1 MQTSRMDSFGSEYD
15 PGAGC
20 CEPGQIVQIPRSPP
34 NTVTKNKIKYLY
46 EVVTLSC
53 STDGPNIYTFLF
65 NQQQEI
71 E

>member
-1 MQTSRMDSFGSEYD
+1 MQTRGMDSLGSEYD

-20 CEPGQIVQIPRSPP
+20 CEAGQIVRIPRSPP
-34 NTVTKNKIKYLY
+34 TTVTKKIKQLY
-46 EVVTLSC
+46 EVITLSC
-53 STDGPNIYTFLF
+53 STDGPNIYTVLF